1 MIYGRDGMGIIGMI
15 TAPFLLSF
23 SFVEGRTRC
32 SWLALYTCSLETTF
46 GWALSLFFLVWDF
59 FWQGIWVLIDV
70 MKQDM
75 YSGWSDMI

>member
-46 GWALSLFFLVWDF
+46 GWALSLVFLGLGF
-59 FWQGIWVLIDV
+59 LLAR
-70 MKQDM
+70 DM
-75 YSGWSDMI
+75 GFDRCNEARNVF